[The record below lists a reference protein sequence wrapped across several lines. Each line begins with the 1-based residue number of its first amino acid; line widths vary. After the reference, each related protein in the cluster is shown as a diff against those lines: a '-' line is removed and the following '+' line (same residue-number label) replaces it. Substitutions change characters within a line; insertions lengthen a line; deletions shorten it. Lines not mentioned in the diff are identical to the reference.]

1 MKFRSGLALIL
12 PPLLLCGCDLAPEYS
27 APIVEMP
34 AKFKEGQNWKE
45 ARPRDDAPRGEW
57 WRSLN
62 DRLLNELEPQVE
74 ISNQDIAAALA
85 VMDQARA
92 FTAKAQAGLLPTIN
106 LNNSY
111 SANKQ
116 SAHRPTR
123 KADTPFSTAG
133 YAESILTNRPL
144 NEPDHYGDNLLN
156 LQATY
161 EVDLWGRVRDAVAAG
176 QAQVQAS
183 AAELESIRL
192 SLQAELARDYIA
204 MRGLDS
210 EIKLLTDTVES
221 YSRALAL
228 TKALVDGQIA
238 SPADS
243 ARAQAQLEV
252 TRAQL
257 FDVMERRALLEHAI
271 ATLIGKPAS
280 TFSIPSAATPTLSP
294 AMPPSVPSTLLERR
308 PDIAAAERR
317 VAAANQSIGVAR
329 AAFFPRLTINL
340 SGGTQDTGLS
350 LLNMRNS
357 IWSVGPA
364 VTLPIFDGGARIAD
378 LRGAE
383 AAYMETVAHYR
394 GSVLHAIQEVEDAL
408 AALKWLAK
416 EAQSMS
422 IASANAQK
430 VLNISLALYRDGAT
444 NYLDVVTAQT
454 AALDAERAV
463 LAIKTRRIE
472 ANVGLMLAL
481 GGGWSSAELANIE

>member
-1 MKFRSGLALIL
+1 MRIRSGLACVLS
-12 PPLLLCGCDLAPEYS
+12 LLLRGCDLAPEYR
-27 APIVEMP
+27 PPTVEIP
-34 AKFKEGQNWKE
+34 AKFKESRDWKV

-57 WRSLN
+57 WRSLD
-62 DRLLNELEPQVE
+62 DRVLNTLEPRVDVA
-74 ISNQDIAAALA
+74 NQDLAAALA

-92 FTAKAQAGLLPTIN
+92 LTAKAQAGLLPSVN

-111 SANKQ
+111 SANKE

-123 KADTPFSTAG
+123 KADTPFSTSG

-161 EVDLWGRVRDAVAAG
+161 EVDLWGRVRDAVAAS

-183 AAELESIRL
+183 AAELGAIQL

-210 EIKLLTDTVES
+210 EVALLTDTVES

-228 TKALVDGQIA
+228 TKTLVEGQIA

-257 FDVMERRALLEHAI
+257 FDVKERRALLEHAI
-271 ATLIGKPAS
+271 ATLIGEPAS
-280 TFSIPSAATPTLSP
+280 TFSIASATFP
-294 AMPPSVPSTLLERR
+294 AMSSSPPASVPSTLLERR

-317 VAAANQSIGVAR
+317 VAAANESIGVAR
-329 AAFFPRLTINL
+329 AAFFPQLTINL

-383 AAYMETVAHYR
+383 AAYMETVARYR
-394 GSVLHAIQEVEDAL
+394 GSVLRAIQEVEDSL
-408 AALKWLAK
+408 ATRKWLEK
-416 EAQSMS
+416 EAKSVS
-422 IASANAQK
+422 VASENAKK
-430 VLNISLALYRDGAT
+430 VLNISLALYRDGAS
-444 NYLDVVTAQT
+444 NYLDVVVAQT
-454 AALDAERAV
+454 AALDAERAL
-463 LAIKTRRIE
+463 LAIKTRELE
-472 ANVGLMLAL
+472 AKLSLILAL
-481 GGGWSSAELANIE
+481 GGGWSSVDLANIE

>member
-1 MKFRSGLALIL
+1 MRIRSGLACVLS
-12 PPLLLCGCDLAPEYS
+12 LLLRGCDLAPEYR
-27 APIVEMP
+27 PPTVEIP
-34 AKFKEGQNWKE
+34 AKFKESRDWKV

-57 WRSLN
+57 WRSLD
-62 DRLLNELEPQVE
+62 DRVLNTLEPRVDVA
-74 ISNQDIAAALA
+74 NQDLAAALA

-92 FTAKAQAGLLPTIN
+92 LTAKAQAGLLPSVN

-111 SANKQ
+111 SANKE

-123 KADTPFSTAG
+123 KADTPFSTSG

-161 EVDLWGRVRDAVAAG
+161 EVDLWGRVRDAVAAS

-183 AAELESIRL
+183 AAELGAIRL

-210 EIKLLTDTVES
+210 EVALLTDTVES

-228 TKALVDGQIA
+228 TKTLVEGQIA

-257 FDVMERRALLEHAI
+257 FDVKERRALLEHAI
-271 ATLIGKPAS
+271 VTLIGEPAS
-280 TFSIPSAATPTLSP
+280 TFSIASATFP
-294 AMPPSVPSTLLERR
+294 AMSSSPPASVPSTLLERR

-317 VAAANQSIGVAR
+317 VAAANELIGVAR

-340 SGGTQDTGLS
+340 SGGTQDTGLQS
-350 LLNMRNS
+350 AQYAQQYL
-357 IWSVGPA
+357 VGGSSGY
-364 VTLPIFDGGARIAD
+364 LAD
-378 LRGAE
+378 LRRRRADRRSARRRGGIHGDRRALSGIG
-383 AAYMETVAHYR
+383 VARDPGGR
-394 GSVLHAIQEVEDAL
+394 GLAGHTEMAGKRSQERERGFRKRQKGSQHIARAL
-408 AALKWLAK
+408 
-416 EAQSMS
+416 S
-422 IASANAQK
+422 
-430 VLNISLALYRDGAT
+430 
-444 NYLDVVTAQT
+444 
-454 AALDAERAV
+454 
-463 LAIKTRRIE
+463 
-472 ANVGLMLAL
+472 
-481 GGGWSSAELANIE
+481 